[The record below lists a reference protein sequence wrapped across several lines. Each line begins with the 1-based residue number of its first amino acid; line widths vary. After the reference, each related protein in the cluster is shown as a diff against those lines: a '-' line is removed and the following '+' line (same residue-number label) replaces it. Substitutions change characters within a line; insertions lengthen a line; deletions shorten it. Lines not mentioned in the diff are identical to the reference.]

1 MIRIIM
7 QEGTAGTLR
16 AALLL
21 LVALGV
27 VGTALALA
35 YERHWDGTWQLVP
48 WATLGG
54 VSIALAVLL
63 VRTTRATVWF
73 ARVLAVLVILA
84 AVLGFSGGTSTR
96 TTIRRYWTPVTV
108 NAGIRCRLARACG
121 RLRRVRLAMYPY
133 PPLGHWCPSAWRW
146 RRRLLVLED
155 HRGRPLGRTDGNIE
169 PL

>member
-1 MIRIIM
+1 M

-27 VGTALALA
+27 VGTALVLA

-54 VSIALAVLL
+54 VSIALGALL

-96 TTIRRYWTPVTV
+96 TTSTAPLDARYSERWDTMSTGARLWEITKGPVGHV
-108 NAGIRCRLARACG
+108 PVPAAGALVPIGVA
-121 RLRRVRLAMYPY
+121 LAMATIGLGGTM
-133 PPLGHWCPSAWRW
+133 PPGNSAD
-146 RRRLLVLED
+146 RRK
-155 HRGRPLGRTDGNIE
+155 H
-169 PL
+169 

>member
-1 MIRIIM
+1 M

-21 LVALGV
+21 LVALSV
-27 VGTALALA
+27 VGIAVALAF
-35 YERHWDGTWQLVP
+35 EQHWHGTWQLVP

-84 AVLGFSGGTSTR
+84 TVLGVWRHFDENHHTALLDARYSERWDTMSTGAR
-96 TTIRRYWTPVTV
+96 LWEITKGSVGHVPVPA
-108 NAGIRCRLARACG
+108 AGALVPIGVA
-121 RLRRVRLAMYPY
+121 LAMATIG
-133 PPLGHWCPSAWRW
+133 LGGSPRAATRAN
-146 RRRLLVLED
+146 RRK
-155 HRGRPLGRTDGNIE
+155 H
-169 PL
+169 

>member
-1 MIRIIM
+1 MRRTIM
-7 QEGTAGTLR
+7 LEGTTGTLR

-27 VGTALALA
+27 VGTALVLA

-84 AVLGFSGGTSTR
+84 AVLGS
-96 TTIRRYWTPVTV
+96 
-108 NAGIRCRLARACG
+108 LAA
-121 RLRRVRLAMYPY
+121 LRREPPY
-133 PPLGHWCPSAWRW
+133 GAT
-146 RRRLLVLED
+146 
-155 HRGRPLGRTDGNIE
+155 GRPLQ
-169 PL
+169 

>member
-54 VSIALAVLL
+54 VSIALGALL
-63 VRTTRATVWF
+63 VRTTRATVWL
-73 ARVLAVLVILA
+73 ARVLAVLVIVA
-84 AVLGFSGGTSTR
+84 AVLGVWRHFDENYSTSPLDARYGDRWETMSTGARLWEVTKGTVGHVPVPAAGALVPIGVALATATIGLGGSPRAATR
-96 TTIRRYWTPVTV
+96 ANRRK
-108 NAGIRCRLARACG
+108 
-121 RLRRVRLAMYPY
+121 
-133 PPLGHWCPSAWRW
+133 H
-146 RRRLLVLED
+146 
-155 HRGRPLGRTDGNIE
+155 
-169 PL
+169 